1 MFIPQSYIQRYA
13 NTSPSVT
20 NFFRVSAANSHK
32 LCTNHLQQ
40 MYNETPEMLQE
51 QAYNVMETVE
61 DIVEH
66 ICDENRM
73 SGEKVWVMISA
84 LCEAKLAHFPEE

>member
-1 MFIPQSYIQRYA
+1 MTDY
-13 NTSPSVT
+13 NSP
-20 NFFRVSAANSHK
+20 K
-32 LCTNHLQQ
+32 ILQQ
-40 MYNETPEMLQE
+40 
-51 QAYNVMETVE
+51 QATLVLEHVE

-84 LCEAKLAHFPEE
+84 LCDAKLAEYPSPDDNE

>member
-1 MFIPQSYIQRYA
+1 MKDYNSPQI
-13 NTSPSVT
+13 
-20 NFFRVSAANSHK
+20 
-32 LCTNHLQQ
+32 LQQ
-40 MYNETPEMLQE
+40 
-51 QAYNVMETVE
+51 QAHLVLEHVE

-66 ICDENRM
+66 ICDENTM

>member
-1 MFIPQSYIQRYA
+1 
-13 NTSPSVT
+13 
-20 NFFRVSAANSHK
+20 
-32 LCTNHLQQ
+32 

-84 LCEAKLAHFPEE
+84 LSEAKIAEFPSPDDNEE